1 MEGIAAAV
9 TTLVVAAIVWLVM
22 IAFGAALSVIAVGAI
37 TIGVGFVANYLI
49 EAADKLAGRN
59 ITHDQSNTDG
69 TASTVA
75 QYMRELGNSA
85 VEKIHEN
92 WHYLMYKM
100 SRDYQEIAF

>member
-1 MEGIAAAV
+1 
-9 TTLVVAAIVWLVM
+9 M

-49 EAADKLAGRN
+49 EAADKLAGRT

-69 TASTVA
+69 TASTVS

-85 VEKIHEN
+85 VEKMHKN
-92 WHYLMYKM
+92 WSYLMYKM
-100 SRDYQEIAF
+100 SRDYQEIVF